1 MSLAFREQG
10 NLLNS
15 NAYTEINNCREEIK
29 LKHFSLFLPHTPA
42 SFLLDISSLNLVCSL
57 KPDSKGSLLG
67 TLVEQAS
74 LKPTELEKHLV
85 WNQTQLLLRT
95 LDQHSQSTR
104 ESSTQTNFVK
114 AFLDYITTLAAVV
127 LRSLNAELGKGFLL
141 ESLSLGGDTHS
152 V

>member
-1 MSLAFREQG
+1 M
-10 NLLNS
+10 
-15 NAYTEINNCREEIK
+15 Y
-29 LKHFSLFLPHTPA
+29 
-42 SFLLDISSLNLVCSL
+42 VCSL
-57 KPDSKGSLLG
+57 KPDSKGNLLG

-95 LDQHSQSTR
+95 LDQTMP
-104 ESSTQTNFVK
+104 ESNVQTNFVK
-114 AFLDYITTLAAVV
+114 AFFDYITTLAAVV

-141 ESLSLGGDTHS
+141 ESLTLGEDTQT